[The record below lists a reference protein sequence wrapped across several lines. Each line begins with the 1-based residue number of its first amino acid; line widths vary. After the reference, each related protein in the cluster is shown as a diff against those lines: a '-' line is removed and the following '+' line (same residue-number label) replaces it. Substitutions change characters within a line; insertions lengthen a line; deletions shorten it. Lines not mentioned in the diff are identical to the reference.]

1 MARLGKTLAGP
12 SNTGHSWCAA
22 GPTHPNESFTASGS
36 LEQCRIHCFSTY
48 RIRRMENE
56 TPTVDSC
63 HRNYQLCN
71 LFIFYT
77 WVKGHHDE

>member
-48 RIRRMENE
+48 RIRRMEEE
-56 TPTVDSC
+56 TFAMDSGNGDSQL
-63 HRNYQLCN
+63 RNH
-71 LFIFYT
+71 FIFST